1 MLVEGAEGFGIAG
14 RGATLVLQAS
24 WFNRSSCNR
33 AKEMAAIS
41 MYGCRAFTSPRVS
54 GFKPSI
60 KVPKRAALQ
69 PWLSPARATAGK
81 SGRQQGQRRPRATAL
96 ATGAAAHAD
105 GVQRRRLRR
114 ATAATMA
121 Q

>member
-1 MLVEGAEGFGIAG
+1 MDLKMGNEARVAIVVIGECWLQVSYKSITKRNKQRGGWPQPKPLI
-14 RGATLVLQAS
+14 GATNQQ
-24 WFNRSSCNR
+24 
-33 AKEMAAIS
+33 
-41 MYGCRAFTSPRVS
+41 G
-54 GFKPSI
+54 
-60 KVPKRAALQ
+60 AALQ

-105 GVQRRRLRR
+105 GVQRRCLRR
-114 ATAATMA
+114 ATAAAMA